1 MVQHSQTWVDPHIH
15 LFALDEGQYNWLKPT
30 NAPFWADK
38 KSIAKNTTEAM
49 LHRASLGQLCGFV
62 HIEAGYDNSRP
73 WREIAFLER
82 HCTLPFRSVGCIDL
96 AGTSVGSHIDKLGL
110 YSSVRGLRHILDDD
124 AETLLRAPKV
134 KWALGHMA
142 SKGLSFDAQF
152 NIADSSAVVALLNVL
167 EQNPALKVA
176 INHAA
181 LAPLDKN
188 SLAFRTW
195 RQNTRVLNETGQVA
209 FKFSGLEMQERRWHW
224 QRANYIF
231 ETLLDTVG
239 TNQIMFASNFPLC
252 QWRMPYA
259 ALWHGFS
266 DMTAPLSEIQKAAL
280 LSINAKQWYDIA

>member
-96 AGTSVGSHIDKLGL
+96 AANSVGSHIDKLAL
-110 YSSVRGLRHILDDD
+110 YPSVRGLRHILDND

-134 KWALGHMA
+134 KWALSHMA
-142 SKGLSFDAQF
+142 SRGLSFEAQL
-152 NIADSSAVVALLNVL
+152 NIANSNAVSALLNVL

-176 INHAA
+176 IDHAA
-181 LAPLDKN
+181 IAPIDIN
-188 SLAFRTW
+188 SFAFKTW
-195 RQNTRVLNETGQVA
+195 RQNIRVLSETGQVA
-209 FKFSGLEMQERRWHW
+209 FKFSGLEMQERSWRW
-224 QRANYIF
+224 QRAYYIF
-231 ETLLDTVG
+231 ENLLNIVG
-239 TNQIMFASNFPLC
+239 TNQIMLASNFPLC

-266 DMTAPLSEIQKAAL
+266 DMVAPLSEVQKVAL
-280 LSINAKQWYDIA
+280 LSRNAKQWYNIA

>member
-1 MVQHSQTWVDPHIH
+1 MVQLSQTWVDPHVH

-38 KSIAKNTTEAM
+38 KNIAKNTTETM

-110 YSSVRGLRHILDDD
+110 YSSVSSLRHILDDE

-142 SKGLSFDAQF
+142 TKGLSFDAQF

-209 FKFSGLEMQERRWHW
+209 FKFSGLEMQDRKWHW

-252 QWRMPYA
+252 QWRMAYA
-259 ALWHGFS
+259 ELWHGFS
-266 DMTAPLSEIQKAAL
+266 DMITPLSETQKAAL

>member
-38 KSIAKNTTEAM
+38 KNIAKNTTETM

-96 AGTSVGSHIDKLGL
+96 AGNSVGSHIDKLGL
-110 YSSVRGLRHILDDD
+110 YSSVSGLRHILDDE

-152 NIADSSAVVALLNVL
+152 NIADSNAVVALLNVL

-252 QWRMPYA
+252 QWRMAYA
-259 ALWHGFS
+259 ELWHGFS
-266 DMTAPLSEIQKAAL
+266 DMITPLSETQKAAL

>member
-1 MVQHSQTWVDPHIH
+1 MVQHSQTWVDPHVH

-38 KSIAKNTTEAM
+38 KNIAKNTTETM
-49 LHRASLGQLCGFV
+49 LHCASLGQLCGFV

-96 AGTSVGSHIDKLGL
+96 AGNSVGSHIDKLGL
-110 YSSVRGLRHILDDD
+110 YSSVSGLRHILDDE

-142 SKGLSFDAQF
+142 TKGLSFDAQF

-252 QWRMPYA
+252 QWRMAYA
-259 ALWHGFS
+259 ELWHGFS
-266 DMTAPLSEIQKAAL
+266 DMITPLSETQKAAL

>member
-15 LFALDEGQYNWLKPT
+15 LFALDEGQYNWLKTT
-30 NAPFWADK
+30 NAPFGADK
-38 KSIAKNTTEAM
+38 KSIAKNTTETM
-49 LHRASLGQLCGFV
+49 LYHASLGQLCGFV

-96 AGTSVGSHIDKLGL
+96 AGNSVGSHIDKLGL
-110 YSSVRGLRHILDDD
+110 YSSVRGLRHILDDE
-124 AETLLRAPKV
+124 AATLLRAPKV

-142 SKGLSFDAQF
+142 SKGLSFDAQL
-152 NIADSSAVVALLNVL
+152 NIADTNAVVALLNVL

-181 LAPLDKN
+181 IAPLDIK
-188 SLAFRTW
+188 SFTFKTW
-195 RQNTRVLNETGQVA
+195 RQNIHNLSETGQVA

-224 QRANYIF
+224 QRAYYIF

-239 TNQIMFASNFPLC
+239 INPIMFASNFPLC

-259 ALWHGFS
+259 DLWHGFS
-266 DMTAPLSEIQKAAL
+266 DMITPLSETQKAAL